1 MIWVINSV
9 SMCDQNKVKDFHVM
23 LKFSLKFYCFI
34 VKYSKTRLTLSSV
47 VLAKILKT

>member
-9 SMCDQNKVKDFHVM
+9 SMCDFKDFHVM